1 MKVKYLYEV
10 KSPNGPWMPFW
21 AYDSRDAKRQYCK
34 MRGLRPSDHWTG
46 MGMLRARKVKSNGSL
61 AENR

>member
-1 MKVKYLYEV
+1 MKVKHLYEV
-10 KSPNGPWMPFW
+10 KSPNGPWYPFW

-46 MGMLRARKVKSNGSL
+46 MSMLTARKVK
-61 AENR
+61 R